1 MEEMTPE
8 AHTLKVGSDGREHL
22 QCRGRQPSGM
32 QGSTTICIDL
42 TRQNANHLD
51 KCRRHPGRAICE
63 VAGGRFETRGP
74 APIYRMATLLWLHG
88 YGGAE
93 FEVWDD
99 LSPFGNPGGLAM
111 RGKVRNW
118 ARLVNGKPRFD
129 KDAPP
134 EAEFSPSERDLI
146 AGWAGNVAGIDSPQP
161 AHGRTGASRPSDGPT
176 HPREGGESSTGVVGA
191 RTSEAA

>member
-8 AHTLKVGSDGREHL
+8 AHTLKVGSDGEHL

-111 RGKVRNW
+111 RGRVRNW
-118 ARLVNGKPRFD
+118 ARLVRGN
-129 KDAPP
+129 
-134 EAEFSPSERDLI
+134 PSR
-146 AGWAGNVAGIDSPQP
+146 WSW
-161 AHGRTGASRPSDGPT
+161 
-176 HPREGGESSTGVVGA
+176 
-191 RTSEAA
+191 